1 MPSKYHNHLINFIAV
16 DVLDPRQQISWLNT
30 VELETSP
37 LVAISLTLIVNS
49 MKFAYFKRKIQTG
62 RVDFSESVIQMFNAG
77 ESLVPKSPDEM
88 AAQPRPTENNAAAS
102 AAAAASARGISSDE
116 SDRRCSIRFG

>member
-1 MPSKYHNHLINFIAV
+1 
-16 DVLDPRQQISWLNT
+16 
-30 VELETSP
+30 
-37 LVAISLTLIVNS
+37 

-62 RVDFSESVIQMFNAG
+62 RVDFSESEIQMFNAG

-102 AAAAASARGISSDE
+102 AAAAAASARGISSDE
-116 SDRRCSIRFG
+116 SDRRCSIRFGWRMQSQLIITPPPEEKKSHQKYFKKMKYNWIMQMFSILSIN